1 MVVLV
6 VVIAVLVF
14 KNSPPLSELRNQN
27 MDSTGVSLSYPAKG
41 VISTGKYG
49 GINGGMVR
57 EVAPVVSE
65 QRMVIQDTNM
75 SMLVKDVA
83 ESIKGVEKIATEMGG
98 FMVDKSL
105 VKPEGAASGHITL
118 RVPTEKREVSLDKIR
133 QLGVRVVSEN
143 VYGDDVTDQFVDTAT
158 RIASLEKVKAQME
171 TILGQATE
179 VQDLMNVQMQIN
191 NIQEQIDSLKGQQK
205 YLEQTAKL
213 TRIAVNLSTDELA
226 LPYAPDSAWRPMVVF
241 KTAVR
246 SMIGALRSVADVI
259 IWTVVYLPII
269 MIVLGMIWLG
279 RFVYR
284 KYFEKRVII

>member
-1 MVVLV
+1 MV